1 MTQRTYVGRSADA
14 VDGLDKIRGQ
24 AKFVG
29 DYQLPHMLHAKVLR
43 SPVPHARIVHL
54 DVTPALAVPGVVAA
68 ITSEDFV
75 DHGLW
80 GWPVKDQYILAY
92 RKVLY
97 VGHGIAAVAAET
109 PEAARAGVE
118 AIQFE
123 LEDLPAVFDPQAA
136 LAPDAPQVP
145 LESPTGQG
153 NLCEKIIVRYGE
165 PDPILQESLVLYQE
179 TFHTGRQ
186 EHAYLEPEAALAIPQ
201 PDGSVT
207 IHYNGQS
214 PFINQNHM
222 TQVLGLPAEKVRIIQ
237 PVVGGS
243 FGGKDDLGYQT
254 SGQVAGLAL
263 KAGRPVKLVLGREE
277 SMMASYKREPMTIG
291 FRLGADAEGNLQAA
305 KVEMLA
311 DSGCFSSQSTLAML
325 RASLHAAGAYRY
337 RAVHVDTQAVYTNNG
352 FCGAFRG
359 FGNTDA
365 AAAIEQA
372 IDDLAHRL
380 GRDPLDFR
388 LQNCVRQGDRFMSGN
403 VVDHEVKLA
412 ECLQWVREK
421 SDWDRKR
428 TAFEASPS
436 DDVRRGIGVACY
448 MHGSSLGGEGAD
460 YANATLQIEN
470 DYGITLTS
478 GLTDYGQGSRTVFT
492 LIAAETLGV
501 SPERIHMLRPDTD
514 TAIESGPTVASRST
528 MLGGNATRVAAEK
541 LDRLL
546 RYAAAGILACAPAQ
560 VARHGEV
567 YVNPDED
574 EASFKEVVDRAR
586 EMGLTLSVQG
596 KWSMPHIEWHVE
608 TGTGTPYY
616 CYTFG
621 AQVAEIE
628 VDTRIGQ
635 VRVLKVWAAHDGG
648 TIVFP
653 QGAYGQMYGGI
664 AQGLGYGL
672 LEEMTYQHGYP
683 QALNYDE
690 YLIPTSLDVPDIEAT
705 YIETEFPEGP
715 YGAKNLAEP
724 VLVATA
730 PAIANAVFHAT
741 GVRHYTL
748 PLTLERVLLG
758 HDLRSNRGETACRR
772 ALGFEPAGVEVIWQT

>member
-1 MTQRTYVGRSADA
+1 MTERKYVGRPADA
-14 VDGLDKIRGQ
+14 VDGLDKIRGK

-29 DYQLPHMLHAKVLR
+29 DYQLPGMLHVKVLR
-43 SPVPHARIVHL
+43 SPVPHARIMRL
-54 DVTPALAVPGVVAA
+54 DVTPALVVPGVVAT

-80 GWPVKDQYILAY
+80 GWPLKDQYILAY

-97 VGHGIAAVAAET
+97 VGQGIAAVAAET
-109 PEAARAGVE
+109 PEAARAGIE
-118 AIQFE
+118 AIE
-123 LEDLPAVFDPQAA
+123 VALEELPAVFDPAEA

-153 NLCEKIIVRYGE
+153 NLCETIIVRYGE
-165 PDPILQESLVLYQE
+165 PDPILAACPVLYDE

-201 PDGSVT
+201 PDGSVAV
-207 IHYNGQS
+207 HYNGQS
-214 PFINQNHM
+214 PFINQHHL
-222 TQVLGLPAEKVRIIQ
+222 TQVLGLPAERVRIIQ

-243 FGGKDDLGYQT
+243 FGGKDDLGYQC
-254 SGQVAGLAL
+254 SGQVAALAL

-277 SMMASYKREPMTIG
+277 SMIASYKREPMSI
-291 FRLGADAEGNLQAA
+291 RLKLGADAEGTLQAA

-311 DSGCFSSQSTLAML
+311 DSGCFSSQTVLAML

-365 AAAIEQA
+365 AAAVEQA

-380 GRDPLDFR
+380 GRDPLDYR

-403 VVDHEVKLA
+403 VVEHEARLA
-412 ECLQWVREK
+412 ECLEWVQAQ

-428 TAFEASPS
+428 VAYDSQRG
-436 DDVRRGIGVACY
+436 DQRRGIGVACY

-460 YANATLQIEN
+460 YAHTTLRIEG
-470 DYGITLTS
+470 DYRITLTS

-501 SPERIHMLRPDTD
+501 TPERIQMLRPDTD
-514 TAIESGPTVASRST
+514 TALESGPTVASRST

-546 RYAAAGILACAPAQ
+546 RYAAASALDCTPAQ

-567 YVNPDED
+567 YVSPDED
-574 EASFKEVVDRAR
+574 EVSFEQVVDRAR
-586 EMGLTLSVQG
+586 ELGLTLSVQG

-608 TGTGTPYY
+608 SGTGTPYY

-621 AQVAEIE
+621 AQVAEVE
-628 VDTRIGQ
+628 VDVRIGQ

-672 LEEMTYQHGYP
+672 LEEMTYHQGYP

-690 YLIPTSLDVPDIEAT
+690 YLIPTSLDVPEIEAT
-705 YIETEFPEGP
+705 YIESEFPEGP

-741 GVRHYTL
+741 GVRHHTL

-758 HDLRSNRGETACRR
+758 HDLHPERGEMACRR
-772 ALGFEPAGVEVIWQT
+772 ALGI

>member
-1 MTQRTYVGRSADA
+1 M
-14 VDGLDKIRGQ
+14 
-24 AKFVG
+24 
-29 DYQLPHMLHAKVLR
+29 
-43 SPVPHARIVHL
+43 
-54 DVTPALAVPGVVAA
+54 
-68 ITSEDFV
+68 
-75 DHGLW
+75 
-80 GWPVKDQYILAY
+80 
-92 RKVLY
+92 
-97 VGHGIAAVAAET
+97 
-109 PEAARAGVE
+109 
-118 AIQFE
+118 
-123 LEDLPAVFDPQAA
+123 
-136 LAPDAPQVP
+136 P

-153 NLCEKIIVRYGE
+153 NLCETIIVRYGE
-165 PDPILQESLVLYQE
+165 PDPILHECPVRYDE

-207 IHYNGQS
+207 VHYNGQS
-214 PFINQNHM
+214 PFINQSHM
-222 TQVLGLPAEKVRIIQ
+222 SQVLGLPPEKVRIIQ

-243 FGGKDDLGYQT
+243 FGGKDDLGYQC
-254 SGQVAGLAL
+254 SGQVAALAL
-263 KAGRPVKLVLGREE
+263 KTGRPVKLVLGREE
-277 SMMASYKREPMTIG
+277 SMIASYKREPMAIH
-291 FRLGADAEGNLQAA
+291 FELGADAEGNLQAA

-311 DSGCFSSQSTLAML
+311 DSGCFSSMTTLAML

-352 FCGAFRG
+352 FSGAFRG

-365 AAAIEQA
+365 AAAVEQA

-380 GRDPLDFR
+380 GRDPIDFR
-388 LQNCVRQGDRFMSGN
+388 LQNCVRQGDRFMTGN
-403 VVDHEVKLA
+403 VVEHEVKLA
-412 ECLQWVREK
+412 ECLEWVRER

-428 TAFEASPS
+428 AAYAAQSGE
-436 DDVRRGIGVACY
+436 VRRGLGVACY

-460 YANATLQIEN
+460 YAHTTLRIES
-470 DYGITLTS
+470 DYRITLTS

-501 SPERIHMLRPDTD
+501 DPARIQILRPDTD
-514 TAIESGPTVASRST
+514 TALESGPTVASRST

-546 RYAAAGILACAPAQ
+546 CYAAASALDCTPAQ
-560 VARHGEV
+560 VTRHGEL

-574 EASFKEVVDRAR
+574 EVSFEQVVDRAR
-586 EMGLTLSVQG
+586 EMGLLLSVQG

-621 AQVAEIE
+621 AQVAEVE

-672 LEEMTYQHGYP
+672 LEEMVYRDGYP
-683 QALNYDE
+683 QALNFDD
-690 YLIPTSLDVPDIEAT
+690 LPDPHQPGRARDRGDLSRKRVSRGSLRGQEPGRAGAGRHGAGHRQRGLSRHRGAPPHPAADAGAGAP
-705 YIETEFPEGP
+705 GP
-715 YGAKNLAEP
+715 GA
-724 VLVATA
+724 A
-730 PAIANAVFHAT
+730 P
-741 GVRHYTL
+741 G
-748 PLTLERVLLG
+748 PG
-758 HDLRSNRGETACRR
+758 RGG
-772 ALGFEPAGVEVIWQT
+772 LPAGVGLLSRLTAGPRHTPPRDEKVAPLLRQIR

>member
-1 MTQRTYVGRSADA
+1 MTERRYVGRPADA
-14 VDGLDKIRGQ
+14 VDGLAKIMGK

-29 DYQLPHMLHAKVLR
+29 DYQLPDMLHVRVLR
-43 SPVPHARIVHL
+43 SPVPHARIARL
-54 DVTPALAVPGVVAA
+54 DVTPALQVPGVVAA

-75 DHGLW
+75 EHSLW
-80 GWPVKDQYILAY
+80 GWPIRDQYILAY

-97 VGHGIAAVAAET
+97 VGHGIASVAAET
-109 PEAARAGVE
+109 AEAARAGVE
-118 AIQFE
+118 AIVLE
-123 LEDLPAVFDPQAA
+123 LQELPAVFDPAEA

-153 NLCEKIIVRYGE
+153 NLCETIIVRYGE
-165 PDPILQESLVLYQE
+165 PDPILQQCPVRYDE
-179 TFHTGRQ
+179 TFCTGRQ

-207 IHYNGQS
+207 VHYCGQS
-214 PFINQNHM
+214 PFINQSHL
-222 TQVLGLPAEKVRIIQ
+222 TQVLGLPAEKVRVIQ

-243 FGGKDDLGYQT
+243 FGGKDDLGYQC
-254 SGQVAGLAL
+254 SGQVAALAL
-263 KAGRPVKLVLGREE
+263 KTGRPVKLVLGREE
-277 SMMASYKREPMTIG
+277 SMIASYKREPMAIR
-291 FRLGADAEGNLQAA
+291 FELGADAEGNLQAA
-305 KVEMLA
+305 RVEMLA
-311 DSGCFSSQSTLAML
+311 DSGCFSSMTTLAML

-352 FCGAFRG
+352 FSGAFRG

-365 AAAIEQA
+365 VAAIEQA

-380 GRDPLDFR
+380 GRDPLDYR

-403 VVDHEVKLA
+403 VVDHEIRLA
-412 ECLQWVREK
+412 DCLQWVRER

-428 TAFEASPS
+428 VAWGAPKAYAAQGG
-436 DDVRRGIGVACY
+436 DLRRGLGVACY

-460 YANATLQIEN
+460 YAHTTLKIES
-470 DYGITLTS
+470 DYRITLTS

-501 SPERIHMLRPDTD
+501 DPERIHMLRPDTD
-514 TAIESGPTVASRST
+514 TALESGPTVASRST

-546 RYAAAGILACAPAQ
+546 CYAAASVLGCAPAQ

-567 YVNPDED
+567 YVSPDED
-574 EASFKEVVDRAR
+574 EVAFEEAVDRAR
-586 EMGLTLSVQG
+586 EMGLLLSVQG

-621 AQVAEIE
+621 AQVAEVE

-635 VRVLKVWAAHDGG
+635 ARVLKVWAAHDGG

-672 LEEMTYQHGYP
+672 LEEMAYHQGYP

-690 YLIPTSLDVPDIEAT
+690 YLIPTSLDVPEIEAT
-705 YIETEFPEGP
+705 YIESDFPEGP

-741 GVRHYTL
+741 GVRHHTL

-758 HDLRSNRGETACRR
+758 RDLRPGRGETACRR
-772 ALGFEPAGVEVIWQT
+772 ALGSP

>member
-1 MTQRTYVGRSADA
+1 MTQLSYVGRPAPA
-14 VDGLDKIRGQ
+14 VDGLAKIMGK

-29 DYQLPHMLHAKVLR
+29 DYQLPGMLHAGVLR
-43 SPVPHARIVHL
+43 CPVPHARIVRL
-54 DVTPALAVPGVVAA
+54 DVTPALAVPDVVAA
-68 ITSEDFV
+68 ITHDDFV
-75 DHGLW
+75 DHSLW
-80 GWPVKDQYILAY
+80 GWPIRDQYILAY
-92 RKVLY
+92 QKALY
-97 VGHGIAAVAAET
+97 VGHGLAAVAAET
-109 PEAARAGVE
+109 PEAARAGLA
-118 AIQFE
+118 AIE
-123 LEDLPAVFDPQAA
+123 LELEELPAVFDPAEA
-136 LAPDAPQVP
+136 LDLDAPQVP

-153 NLCEKIIVRYGE
+153 NLCETIIVRYGE
-165 PDPILQESLVLYQE
+165 PDPILRECPVRYDE

-214 PFINQNHM
+214 PFINQSHM
-222 TQVLGLPAEKVRIIQ
+222 CQVLGLPPEKVRIIQ

-254 SGQVAGLAL
+254 SGQAAALAL
-263 KAGRPVKLVLGREE
+263 KTGRPVKLALSREE
-277 SMMASYKREPMTIG
+277 SMIASYKREPAAIR
-291 FRLGADAEGNLQAA
+291 FELGADAEGYLQAA
-305 KVEMLA
+305 RVNMLA
-311 DSGCFSSQSTLAML
+311 DSGCFSSMTTLAML
-325 RASLHAAGAYRY
+325 RASLHAAGAYCY
-337 RAVHVDTQAVYTNNG
+337 RAVHVDTQVVYTNNG
-352 FCGAFRG
+352 FSGAFRG

-365 AAAIEQA
+365 AAAVEQA
-372 IDDLAHRL
+372 IDDLAYRL

-388 LQNCVRQGDRFMSGN
+388 LQNCVRRGDRFMTGN
-403 VVDHEVKLA
+403 VVEHEVKLA
-412 ECLQWVREK
+412 ECLHWVRER
-421 SDWDRKR
+421 SNWDRKR
-428 TAFEASPS
+428 AAYTAQSGE
-436 DDVRRGIGVACY
+436 VRRGLGVACY
-448 MHGSSLGGEGAD
+448 MHGCSLGGEGAD
-460 YANATLQIEN
+460 YAHTTLKVES
-470 DYGITLTS
+470 DYSITLTS

-501 SPERIHMLRPDTD
+501 DPARFHILRPDTD
-514 TAIESGPTVASRST
+514 TALESGPTVASRST
-528 MLGGNATRVAAEK
+528 MLGGNATKVAAEK

-546 RYAAAGILACAPAQ
+546 RYAAASALRCTPAQ
-560 VARHGEV
+560 VTHHGEV

-574 EASFKEVVDRAR
+574 EVSFEQAVDRAR
-586 EMGLTLSVQG
+586 EMGLQLSVQG

-621 AQVAEIE
+621 AQVAEVE
-628 VDTRIGQ
+628 VDRRIGQ

-672 LEEMTYQHGYP
+672 LEEMVYRDGYP

-690 YLIPTSLDVPDIEAT
+690 YLIPTSLDVPEIEAT
-705 YIETEFPEGP
+705 FLESEFAEGP

-741 GVRHYTL
+741 GVRHHSL

-758 HDLRSNRGETACRR
+758 HDLHPGRGETACRR
-772 ALGFEPAGVEVIWQT
+772 ALQ

>member
-1 MTQRTYVGRSADA
+1 MSGRRYVGRPADA
-14 VDGLDKIRGQ
+14 VDGLDKIRGK

-29 DYQLPHMLHAKVLR
+29 DYQLPGMLHTKVLR
-43 SPVPHARIVHL
+43 SPVPHARITQL
-54 DVTPALAVPGVVAA
+54 DVTPALRVPGVVAA

-80 GWPVKDQYILAY
+80 GWPIQDQYILAY

-109 PEAARAGVE
+109 PEAAEAGIE
-118 AIQFE
+118 AVE
-123 LEDLPAVFDPQAA
+123 LELEELAAVLDPEKS
-136 LAPDAPQVP
+136 LTPDAPLVP
-145 LESPTGQG
+145 LASPTGEG
-153 NLCEKIIVRYGE
+153 NLCEKTIVRYGE
-165 PDPILQESLVLYQE
+165 PDPILEECPVLYE
-179 TFHTGRQ
+179 EIFHTGRQ
-186 EHAYLEPEAALAIPQ
+186 EHAYLEPEAGLAIPQ

-207 IHYNGQS
+207 VHYNGQS
-214 PFINQNHM
+214 PFINQIHLI
-222 TQVLGLPAEKVRIIQ
+222 QVLGLPEEKVRVIQ

-254 SGQVAGLAL
+254 SGQVAALAL
-263 KAGRPVKLVLGREE
+263 KTGRPVKLVLGREE
-277 SMMASYKREPMTIG
+277 SMMASYKREPMTIR
-291 FRLGADAEGNLQAA
+291 FKLGADAEDNLQAA

-311 DSGCFSSQSTLAML
+311 DSGCFSSQTTLAML

-337 RAVHVDTQAVYTNNG
+337 RAVHVDTHTVYTNNG

-359 FGNTDA
+359 FGNTCA

-380 GRDPLDFR
+380 GRDPIDFR

-403 VVDHEVKLA
+403 VVDHEMWLA
-412 ECLQWVREK
+412 ECLEWVRER

-428 TAFEASPS
+428 VDYGRQN
-436 DDVRRGIGVACY
+436 DDLRRGIGVACY

-460 YANATLQIEN
+460 YANTTLKVEN

-501 SPERIHMLRPDTD
+501 APERIQILRPDTN

-528 MLGGNATRVAAEK
+528 MLGGNATRVAADK

-546 RYAAAGILACAPAQ
+546 CYAAASALGCTPAQ
-560 VARHGEV
+560 VERHGEA
-567 YVNPDED
+567 YVSPEEE
-574 EASFKEVVDRAR
+574 EASFEQVVDQAR
-586 EMGLTLSVQG
+586 EMGLMLSVHG

-621 AQVAEIE
+621 AQVVE
-628 VDTRIGQ
+628 VDADMGTGQ
-635 VRVLKVWAAHDGG
+635 VRILKTWAAHDGG

-672 LEEMTYQHGYP
+672 LEEMPYRQGFP
-683 QALNYDE
+683 QALNFDE
-690 YLIPTSLDVPDIEAT
+690 YLIPTSLDVPEIDAT
-705 YIETEFPEGP
+705 YIESDFPEGP

-741 GVRHYTL
+741 GVRHHRL

-758 HDLRSNRGETACRR
+758 HDLHRDRGQAACRR
-772 ALGFEPAGVEVIWQT
+772 ALGVDQTKVEVLWQT

>member
-1 MTQRTYVGRSADA
+1 MTERQYVGRPAGA
-14 VDGLDKIRGQ
+14 VDGMDKIRGR

-29 DYQLPHMLHAKVLR
+29 DYQLPGILHTCVLR
-43 SPVPHARIVHL
+43 SPVPHARIVRL
-54 DVTPALAVPGVVAA
+54 DVTPALKVPGVVAA

-75 DHGLW
+75 DHSLW
-80 GWPVKDQYILAY
+80 GWPIRDQYILAY
-92 RKVLY
+92 GKVLY
-97 VGHGIAAVAAET
+97 VGHGVAAVAAET
-109 PEAARAGVE
+109 PEAARVGIE
-118 AIQFE
+118 AIE
-123 LEDLPAVFDPQAA
+123 LALEELPAVFDADQA
-136 LAPDAPQVP
+136 LAPGAPQVP

-153 NLCEKIIVRYGE
+153 NLCETIIVRYGE
-165 PDPILQESLVLYQE
+165 PEPILQVCAVLYDE

-207 IHYNGQS
+207 VHYSGQS
-214 PFINQNHM
+214 PFINQSHLI
-222 TQVLGLPAEKVRIIQ
+222 QVLGLPAEKVRVIQ

-254 SGQVAGLAL
+254 SGQVAALAL
-263 KAGRPVKLVLGREE
+263 KTGRPVKLVLGREE
-277 SMMASYKREPMTIG
+277 SMIASYKREPMAIH
-291 FRLGADAEGNLQAA
+291 FKLGADAEGNLQAA

-311 DSGCFSSQSTLAML
+311 DSGCFSSMTTLAML

-352 FCGAFRG
+352 FSGAFRG

-380 GRDPLDFR
+380 GRDPIDYR

-403 VVDHEVKLA
+403 IVEHEVKLA
-412 ECLQWVREK
+412 ECLQWVRDR

-428 TAFEASPS
+428 AAYARRSG
-436 DDVRRGIGVACY
+436 DLRRGLGVACY

-460 YANATLQIEN
+460 YAHTTLKIER
-470 DYGITLTS
+470 DYSITLTS

-501 SPERIHMLRPDTD
+501 GPQRIQILRPDTD
-514 TAIESGPTVASRST
+514 TALESGPTVASRST
-528 MLGGNATRVAAEK
+528 MLGGNAARVAAEK

-546 RYAAAGILACAPAQ
+546 RYAAASALGCTPAQ
-560 VARHGEV
+560 VTRHGEL
-567 YVNPDED
+567 YVSPDED
-574 EASFKEVVDRAR
+574 EASFEQVVDRAR
-586 EMGLTLSVQG
+586 EMGLMLSVQG

-608 TGTGTPYY
+608 SGTGTPYY

-621 AQVAEIE
+621 AQVAEVE
-628 VDTRIGQ
+628 VDTRTGQ
-635 VRVLKVWAAHDGG
+635 TRVLKVWAAHDGG

-672 LEEMTYQHGYP
+672 LEEMAYHQGYP

-690 YLIPTSLDVPDIEAT
+690 YLIPTSLDVPEIEAT
-705 YIETEFPEGP
+705 YIETDFPEGP

-741 GVRHYTL
+741 GVRHNTL

-758 HDLRSNRGETACRR
+758 HDLRANRGESACRR
-772 ALGFEPAGVEVIWQT
+772 ALGRI

>member
-1 MTQRTYVGRSADA
+1 MNEHRYVGRPADA
-14 VDGLDKIRGQ
+14 VDGLAKIRGQ
-24 AKFVG
+24 ARFVG
-29 DYQLPHMLHAKVLR
+29 DYQLPGMLHTRVLR
-43 SPVPHARIVHL
+43 SPVPHARIVRL

-68 ITSEDFV
+68 ITCEDFV
-75 DHGLW
+75 DHSLW
-80 GWPVKDQYILAY
+80 GWPIRDQYILAY

-97 VGHGIAAVAAET
+97 VGHGMAAVAAET
-109 PEAARAGVE
+109 PGAARAGVE
-118 AIQFE
+118 AIEWE
-123 LEDLPAVFDPQAA
+123 LEDLPAVFDPHKA
-136 LAPDAPQVP
+136 LDPDAPQVP

-153 NLCEKIIVRYGE
+153 NLCETIIVRYGE
-165 PDPILQESLVLYQE
+165 PDPILQACPVRYDE
-179 TFHTGRQ
+179 TFNTGRQ
-186 EHAYLEPEAALAIPQ
+186 EHAYLEPEAAMAIPQ

-207 IHYNGQS
+207 VHYCGQS
-214 PFINQNHM
+214 PFINQSHLM
-222 TQVLGLPAEKVRIIQ
+222 QVLGLPAEKVRVVQ

-254 SGQVAGLAL
+254 SGQVAALAL
-263 KAGRPVKLVLGREE
+263 KTGRPVKLVLGREE
-277 SMMASYKREPMTIG
+277 SMMASYKREPMAIR
-291 FRLGADAEGNLQAA
+291 FDLGADDEGNLQAA
-305 KVEMLA
+305 RVEMLA
-311 DSGCFSSQSTLAML
+311 DSGCFSSMTTLAML

-352 FCGAFRG
+352 FSGAFRG

-380 GRDPLDFR
+380 GHDPLDYR

-412 ECLQWVREK
+412 ECLQWVRER

-428 TAFEASPS
+428 AAFPQQ
-436 DDVRRGIGVACY
+436 DGDLRRGLGVACY

-460 YANATLQIEN
+460 YAHTTLKIES
-470 DYGITLTS
+470 DYRITLTS

-501 SPERIHMLRPDTD
+501 DPARIHMLRPDTD
-514 TAIESGPTVASRST
+514 TALESGPTVASRST
-528 MLGGNATRVAAEK
+528 MLGGNATQVAAEK

-546 RYAAAGILACAPAQ
+546 RYAAASSLDCTPAQ

-574 EASFKEVVDRAR
+574 EVSFEEAVDRAR
-586 EMGLTLSVQG
+586 EMGLLLSVQG
-596 KWSMPHIEWHVE
+596 KWSMPHIEWHLE

-621 AQVAEIE
+621 AQVAEVE

-635 VRVLKVWAAHDGG
+635 ARVLKVWAAHDGG

-672 LEEMTYQHGYP
+672 LEEMNYHQGYP

-690 YLIPTSLDVPDIEAT
+690 YLIPTSLDVPEIEAT
-705 YIETEFPEGP
+705 YLESDFPEGP

-748 PLTLERVLLG
+748 PLTLERMLLG
-758 HDLRSNRGETACRR
+758 HDLRPSRGEQACRR
-772 ALGFEPAGVEVIWQT
+772 ALGHT

>member
-1 MTQRTYVGRSADA
+1 MTERRYVGRPADA
-14 VDGLDKIRGQ
+14 VDGLAKIRGQ

-29 DYQLPHMLHAKVLR
+29 DYQLPGMLHTKVLR
-43 SPVPHARIVHL
+43 SPLPHARIVRL

-68 ITSEDFV
+68 ITCEDFV
-75 DHGLW
+75 DHSLW
-80 GWPVKDQYILAY
+80 GWPIRDQYILAH

-109 PEAARAGVE
+109 LEAARAGIE
-118 AIQFE
+118 AIEWE
-123 LEDLPAVFDPQAA
+123 LEELPAVLDPQKA
-136 LAPDAPQVP
+136 LDPEAPQVP

-153 NLCEKIIVRYGE
+153 NLCETIIVRYSE
-165 PDPILQESLVLYQE
+165 PDPILRACPVRYQE

-186 EHAYLEPEAALAIPQ
+186 EHAYLEPEAAMAIPQ

-207 IHYNGQS
+207 VHYCGQS
-214 PFINQNHM
+214 PFINQSHLM
-222 TQVLGLPAEKVRIIQ
+222 QVLGLPAEKVRVVQ

-254 SGQVAGLAL
+254 SGQVAALAL
-263 KAGRPVKLVLGREE
+263 KTGRPVKLVLGREE
-277 SMMASYKREPMTIG
+277 SMMASYKREPTAIR
-291 FRLGADAEGNLQAA
+291 FDLGADAEGNLQAA
-305 KVEMLA
+305 RVEMLA
-311 DSGCFSSQSTLAML
+311 DSGCFSSMTTLAML

-372 IDDLAHRL
+372 VDDLAHRL
-380 GRDPLDFR
+380 GRDPLDYR

-412 ECLQWVREK
+412 DCLQWVRER
-421 SDWDRKR
+421 SDWDHKR
-428 TAFEASPS
+428 VAFPQQ
-436 DDVRRGIGVACY
+436 DGDLRRGLGVACY
-448 MHGSSLGGEGAD
+448 MHGCSLGGEGAD
-460 YANATLQIEN
+460 YAHTTLKIES
-470 DYGITLTS
+470 DYRITLTS

-501 SPERIHMLRPDTD
+501 DPERVHMLRPDTD
-514 TAIESGPTVASRST
+514 TALESGPTVASRST

-546 RYAAAGILACAPAQ
+546 RYAAASSLDCTPAQ
-560 VARHGEV
+560 VSRHGEV

-574 EASFKEVVDRAR
+574 EVSFEGAVDRAR
-586 EMGLTLSVQG
+586 EMGLMLSVQG
-596 KWSMPHIEWHVE
+596 KWSMPHIEWHLE

-621 AQVAEIE
+621 AQVAEVE

-635 VRVLKVWAAHDGG
+635 ARVLKVWAAHDGG

-672 LEEMTYQHGYP
+672 LEEMTYHQGYP

-690 YLIPTSLDVPDIEAT
+690 YLIPTSLDVPEIEAT
-705 YIETEFPEGP
+705 YLETEYPEGP

-730 PAIANAVFHAT
+730 PAIANAVYHAT

-758 HDLRSNRGETACRR
+758 HDLRPSRGEKACRR
-772 ALGFEPAGVEVIWQT
+772 ALRHT

>member
-1 MTQRTYVGRSADA
+1 MTERRYVGRPAAA
-14 VDGLDKIRGQ
+14 VDGLDKIMGK

-29 DYQLPHMLHAKVLR
+29 DYQLPGMLHARVLR
-43 SPVPHARIVHL
+43 SPVPHARIVKL

-68 ITSEDFV
+68 ITSEDFAG
-75 DHGLW
+75 HSLW
-80 GWPVKDQYILAY
+80 GWPIQDQYILAY
-92 RKVLY
+92 QKVLY

-109 PEAARAGVE
+109 HEAAQAGIE
-118 AIQFE
+118 AIE
-123 LEDLPAVFDPQAA
+123 LELEELPAVFDPARA
-136 LAPDAPQVP
+136 LEPDAPQVP

-165 PDPILQESLVLYQE
+165 PDPILECSEVLYE
-179 TFHTGRQ
+179 GTFHTGRQ
-186 EHAYLEPEAALAIPQ
+186 EHAYLEPEAALAIPH

-207 IHYNGQS
+207 VHYNGQS
-214 PFINQNHM
+214 PFINQIHLC
-222 TQVLGLPAEKVRIIQ
+222 QVLGLPAEKVRVIQ

-243 FGGKDDLGYQT
+243 FGGKDDLGYQC

-263 KAGRPVKLVLGREE
+263 KAGRPVRLVLGREE
-277 SMMASYKREPMTIG
+277 SMMASYKREPMAIR

-352 FCGAFRG
+352 FSGAFRG

-380 GRDPLDFR
+380 GRDPIDFR

-412 ECLQWVREK
+412 ECLHWVRDR

-428 TAFEASPS
+428 ADYPAR
-436 DDVRRGIGVACY
+436 DGDLRRGVGVACY

-460 YANATLQIEN
+460 YANTTLNIED
-470 DYGITLTS
+470 DYAITLTS

-492 LIAAETLGV
+492 LVAAETLGV
-501 SPERIHMLRPDTD
+501 GPERIHMLRPDTD
-514 TAIESGPTVASRST
+514 TALESGPTVASRST

-546 RYAAAGILACAPAQ
+546 CYAAASVLDCTPDR
-560 VARHGEV
+560 VARHGEI
-567 YVNPDED
+567 YVNPKED
-574 EASFKEVVDRAR
+574 EASFEEVVDRAR
-586 EMGLTLSVQG
+586 QMGLTLSTHG

-608 TGTGTPYY
+608 HGTGTPYY

-621 AQVAEIE
+621 AQVVEVE
-628 VDTRIGQ
+628 VDMRIGQ
-635 VRVLKVWAAHDGG
+635 ARAVKVWAAHDGG

-672 LEEMTYQHGYP
+672 LEEMTYHQGFP
-683 QALNYDE
+683 QALNFDE
-690 YLIPTSLDVPDIEAT
+690 YLIPTSLDVPEIEAT
-705 YIETEFPEGP
+705 YIETDFPEGP

-730 PAIANAVFHAT
+730 PALANAVFHAT
-741 GVRHYTL
+741 GVRHHTL

-758 HDLRSNRGETACRR
+758 HELRPSRGETACRR
-772 ALGFEPAGVEVIWQT
+772 ALGFDQTKVEVIWQT

>member
-1 MTQRTYVGRSADA
+1 MTERKYVGHPADA

-29 DYQLPHMLHAKVLR
+29 DIQLPGVLHAKVLR
-43 SPVPHARIVHL
+43 SPVPHARIVRL
-54 DVTPALAVPGVVAA
+54 DVTPALKVPGVTAA
-68 ITSEDFV
+68 ITCDDFI
-75 DHGLW
+75 DHSLW
-80 GWPVKDQYILAY
+80 GWPISDQYILAY
-92 RKVLY
+92 RKALY

-109 PEAARAGVE
+109 PQAARAGLE
-118 AIQFE
+118 AIE
-123 LEDLPAVFDPQAA
+123 LELEELPAVFDPAQA

-153 NLCEKIIVRYGE
+153 VSRPERRGNLCETIIVRYGE
-165 PDPILQESLVLYQE
+165 PDPILHECPVLYKE
-179 TFHTGRQ
+179 TFYTGRQ
-186 EHAYLEPEAALAIPQ
+186 EHAYLEPEAALAIPHL
-201 PDGSVT
+201 DGSVT

-214 PFINQNHM
+214 PFINHANL
-222 TQVLGLPAEKVRIIQ
+222 TRVLGLPEEKVRVIQ

-243 FGGKDDLGYQT
+243 FGGKDDLGYQC
-254 SGQVAGLAL
+254 SGQVAALAI
-263 KAGRPVKLVLGREE
+263 KAGRPVRLVLGREE
-277 SMMASYKREPMTIG
+277 SMVASYKREPISIHLT
-291 FRLGADAEGNLQAA
+291 LGADAGGNLQAA
-305 KVEMLA
+305 KIEMLA
-311 DSGCFSSQSTLAML
+311 DSGCFSSMTTLAML
-325 RASLHAAGAYRY
+325 RATLHAAGAYRY

-352 FCGAFRG
+352 FNGAFRG

-380 GRDPLDFR
+380 GRDPIDYR
-388 LQNCVRQGDRFMSGN
+388 LQNCVRQGDRFMTGN
-403 VVDHEVKLA
+403 VVNHEIKLA

-421 SDWDRKR
+421 SDWNRKR
-428 TAFEASPS
+428 ADYAAQSG
-436 DDVRRGIGVACY
+436 DLHCGIGVACY

-460 YANATLQIEN
+460 YANATLKIES
-470 DYGITLTS
+470 DYHITLTS

-501 SPERIHMLRPDTD
+501 APERFHMLRPDTD

-546 RYAAAGILACAPAQ
+546 RYAAASALSCTPAQ
-560 VARHGEV
+560 VARHGEL
-567 YVNPDED
+567 YINPAED
-574 EASFKEVVDRAR
+574 EVSFEQVVDRAR
-586 EMGLTLSVQG
+586 EMGLTLSAQG
-596 KWSMPHIEWHVE
+596 KWAMPHIEWHLE
-608 TGTGTPYY
+608 SGTGTPYY

-621 AQVAEIE
+621 AQVAEVE
-628 VDTRIGQ
+628 VDIRTGQ

-672 LEEMTYQHGYP
+672 LEEMTYHQGYP
-683 QALNYDE
+683 QSLNFDT
-690 YLIPTSLDVPDIEAT
+690 YLIPTSLDMPEIEAT
-705 YIETEFPEGP
+705 YIETDFSEGP
-715 YGAKNLAEP
+715 FGAKNLAEP

-741 GVRHYTL
+741 GVRHHTL

-758 HDLRSNRGETACRR
+758 RDLRPIKGETACRR
-772 ALGFEPAGVEVIWQT
+772 ALGF

>member
-1 MTQRTYVGRSADA
+1 MSERRYVGRPADA
-14 VDGLDKIRGQ
+14 VDGLDKIRGK

-29 DYQLPHMLHAKVLR
+29 DYQLPGMLHTRVLR
-43 SPVPHARIVHL
+43 SPLPHARIVRL

-68 ITSEDFV
+68 ITSEDFIE
-75 DHGLW
+75 HSLW
-80 GWPVKDQYILAY
+80 GWPIKDQYILAY
-92 RKVLY
+92 HIVLY

-109 PEAARAGVE
+109 PEAARAGLEV
-118 AIQFE
+118 IE
-123 LEDLPAVFDPQAA
+123 LELEELPAVFDPQEA

-145 LESPTGQG
+145 LASPTGRG
-153 NLCEKIIVRYGE
+153 NLCEQIIVRYGE
-165 PDPILQESLVLYQE
+165 PDPILQECVTRYDE
-179 TFHTGRQ
+179 TFYTGRQ

-207 IHYNGQS
+207 VHYNGQS
-214 PFINQNHM
+214 PFINQSHLS
-222 TQVLGLPAEKVRIIQ
+222 QVLGLPLEKVRVIQ

-243 FGGKDDLGYQT
+243 FGGKDDLGYQC
-254 SGQVAGLAL
+254 SGQVAALAL
-263 KAGRPVKLVLGREE
+263 KTGRPVKLVLGREE
-277 SMMASYKREPMTIG
+277 SMIASYKREPMAIHFT
-291 FRLGADAEGNLQAA
+291 LGADADGALQAA
-305 KVEMLA
+305 RVEMLA
-311 DSGCFSSQSTLAML
+311 DSGCFSSMTTLAML

-337 RAVHVDTQAVYTNNG
+337 RAVHVDTRAVYTNNG
-352 FCGAFRG
+352 FSGAFRG

-412 ECLQWVREK
+412 ECLAWVRQR

-428 TAFEASPS
+428 EAYVRQGG
-436 DDVRRGIGVACY
+436 DLRRGVGVACY

-460 YANATLQIEN
+460 YAHTTLRIES
-470 DYGITLTS
+470 DCRITLTS

-501 SPERIHMLRPDTD
+501 APERIHILRPDTD
-514 TAIESGPTVASRST
+514 TALESGPTVASRST

-546 RYAAAGILACAPAQ
+546 RYAAASALGCTAAQ
-560 VARHGEV
+560 VTRHGEL
-567 YVNPDED
+567 YVSPDED
-574 EASFKEVVDRAR
+574 EVSFEGVVDRAR
-586 EMGLTLSVQG
+586 EMGLMLSVQG

-608 TGTGTPYY
+608 SGTGTPYY

-621 AQVAEIE
+621 AQVAEVE
-628 VDTRIGQ
+628 VDTRTGQ
-635 VRVLKVWAAHDGG
+635 ARVLKVWAAHDGG

-672 LEEMTYQHGYP
+672 LEEMVYHQGYP

-690 YLIPTSLDVPDIEAT
+690 YLIPTSLDVPEIEAT
-705 YIETEFPEGP
+705 YLESDFPEGP

-741 GVRHYTL
+741 GVRYYTL

-758 HDLRSNRGETACRR
+758 HELHPGRGETACRR
-772 ALGFEPAGVEVIWQT
+772 ALQRI

>member
-1 MTQRTYVGRSADA
+1 MSERKYVGRPASA
-14 VDGLDKIRGQ
+14 VDGLAKIQGR

-29 DYQLPHMLHAKVLR
+29 DYQLPGTLHAKVLR
-43 SPVPHARIVHL
+43 CPVPHARIVRL

-68 ITSEDFV
+68 ITHDDFV
-75 DHGLW
+75 DHSLW
-80 GWPVKDQYILAY
+80 GWPIKDQYILAY
-92 RKVLY
+92 QKVLY

-109 PEAARAGVE
+109 PEAARAGLT
-118 AIQFE
+118 AIDLE
-123 LEDLPAVFDPQAA
+123 LEELPAVFDAAEA
-136 LAPDAPQVP
+136 LAPGAPQVP

-153 NLCEKIIVRYGE
+153 NLCDTIIVRYGE
-165 PDPILQESLVLYQE
+165 PDPILADCPVRYDE

-186 EHAYLEPEAALAIPQ
+186 EQAYLEPESAVAIPQ

-214 PFINQNHM
+214 PFINQSHM
-222 TQVLGLPAEKVRIIQ
+222 CQVLGLPPEKVRIIQ

-243 FGGKDDLGYQT
+243 FGGKDDLGYQC
-254 SGQVAGLAL
+254 SGQVAALAL
-263 KAGRPVKLVLGREE
+263 KTGRPVKLILNREE
-277 SMMASYKREPMTIG
+277 SMIASYKREPAAIR
-291 FRLGADAEGNLQAA
+291 FELGADADGYLQAA
-305 KVEMLA
+305 RVEMLA
-311 DSGCFSSQSTLAML
+311 DSGCFSSMTTLAML

-337 RAVHVDTQAVYTNNG
+337 RAVHVDTQVVYTNNG

-365 AAAIEQA
+365 AAAVEQA

-388 LQNCVRQGDRFMSGN
+388 LQNCVRQGDRFMTGN

-412 ECLQWVREK
+412 ECLDWVRK
-421 SDWDRKR
+421 RSDWDRKR
-428 TAFEASPS
+428 AAHAAQTGE
-436 DDVRRGIGVACY
+436 VRRGLGVACY
-448 MHGSSLGGEGAD
+448 MHGCSLGGEGAD
-460 YANATLQIEN
+460 YAHTTLKVES
-470 DYGITLTS
+470 DYTITLTS

-501 SPERIHMLRPDTD
+501 DPARFQILRPDTD
-514 TAIESGPTVASRST
+514 TALESGPTVASRST

-541 LDRLL
+541 LNRLL
-546 RYAAAGILACAPAQ
+546 RYAAASALHCTPAQ
-560 VARHGEV
+560 VARHGEL

-574 EASFKEVVDRAR
+574 EVSFEQAVDRAR
-586 EMGLTLSVQG
+586 EMGLLLSVQG
-596 KWSMPHIEWHVE
+596 KWSMPHIEWHLE

-621 AQVAEIE
+621 AQVAEVE

-635 VRVLKVWAAHDGG
+635 VRVLKVWAAHDSG

-672 LEEMTYQHGYP
+672 LEEMVYRKGYP
-683 QALNYDE
+683 QALNFDE
-690 YLIPTSLDVPDIEAT
+690 YLIPTSLDVPEIEAV
-705 YIETEFPEGP
+705 YLESEFAEGP

-724 VLVATA
+724 VLVGTA

-741 GVRHYTL
+741 GVRHHTL

-758 HDLRSNRGETACRR
+758 HELHPGQGEVACRR
-772 ALGFEPAGVEVIWQT
+772 ALSL

>member
-1 MTQRTYVGRSADA
+1 
-14 VDGLDKIRGQ
+14 
-24 AKFVG
+24 
-29 DYQLPHMLHAKVLR
+29 
-43 SPVPHARIVHL
+43 
-54 DVTPALAVPGVVAA
+54 VPGVAAA

-80 GWPVKDQYILAY
+80 GWPLVDQYILAY

-109 PEAARAGVE
+109 PEAARAGVA
-118 AIQFE
+118 AIE
-123 LEDLPAVFDPQAA
+123 LELEELPAVFDVQEA
-136 LAPDAPQVP
+136 LAPGAPQVP
-145 LESPTGQG
+145 VESPKGQG
-153 NLCEKIIVRYGE
+153 NLCETFVVRYGE
-165 PDPILQESLVLYQE
+165 PSPILDACAVRYEE

-207 IHYNGQS
+207 VHYNGQS
-214 PFINQNHM
+214 PFINQDHL
-222 TQVLGLPAEKVRIIQ
+222 TRVLGLPAEKVRVIQ

-254 SGQVAGLAL
+254 SGQVAALAL
-263 KAGRPVKLVLGREE
+263 KAGRPVRLVLGREE
-277 SMMASYKREPMTIG
+277 SMIASYKREPMTIH
-291 FRLGADAEGNLQAA
+291 FELGADGEGNLQAA
-305 KVEMLA
+305 RVDMLA
-311 DSGCFSSQSTLAML
+311 DSGCFSSQTVLAML

-337 RAVHVDTQAVYTNNG
+337 RAVHVDSRVVYTNNG

-365 AAAIEQA
+365 AAAVEQA
-372 IDDLAHRL
+372 VDDLAHRL

-388 LQNCVRQGDRFMSGN
+388 LQNCVRQGDRVMSGN
-403 VVDHEVKLA
+403 VVAHEVRLA
-412 ECLQWVREK
+412 ECLEWVRAR

-428 TAFEASPS
+428 AAYGRRDGEL
-436 DDVRRGIGVACY
+436 RRGLGVACY
-448 MHGSSLGGEGAD
+448 MHGCSLGGEGAD
-460 YANATLQIEN
+460 YARTTLKVER
-470 DYGITLTS
+470 DYGITLTT

-501 SPERIHMLRPDTD
+501 DPARIHILRPDTD
-514 TAIESGPTVASRST
+514 TALESGPTVASRST

-546 RYAAAGILACAPAQ
+546 RYTAAGALGCTPAR

-574 EASFKEVVDRAR
+574 EVSFEEVVDRAR
-586 EMGLTLSVQG
+586 EMGLLLSVQG
-596 KWSMPHIEWHVE
+596 KWSMPHVEWDVE
-608 TGTGTPYY
+608 SGTGTPYY

-621 AQVAEIE
+621 AQVAEVE

-635 VRVLKVWAAHDGG
+635 VRVVEVWAAHDGG

-672 LEEMTYQHGYP
+672 LEEMTYQRGYP

-690 YLIPTSLDVPDIEAT
+690 YLIPTSLDVPEIEAT
-705 YIETEFPEGP
+705 FIESRFPEGP
-715 YGAKNLAEP
+715 YGAKNVAEP

-741 GVRHYTL
+741 GVRHHTL

-758 HDLRSNRGETACRR
+758 HDLRPDRGETACRR
-772 ALGFEPAGVEVIWQT
+772 ALGA

>member
-1 MTQRTYVGRSADA
+1 MTERKYVGRPADA
-14 VDGLDKIRGQ
+14 VDGLDKIRGK

-29 DYQLPHMLHAKVLR
+29 DYQLPGMLHTQVLR
-43 SPVPHARIVHL
+43 SPVPHARIVRL
-54 DVTPALAVPGVVAA
+54 DVSPALRVPGVVAA

-75 DHGLW
+75 DHSLW
-80 GWPVKDQYILAY
+80 GWPIKDQYILAY
-92 RKVLY
+92 GKALY

-109 PEAARAGVE
+109 PDAARAGIE
-118 AIQFE
+118 AIA
-123 LEDLPAVFDPQAA
+123 LEMEELPAVFDPQEA

-153 NLCEKIIVRYGE
+153 NLCETIIVRYGE
-165 PDPILQESLVLYQE
+165 PDPILQACPVLYEE

-207 IHYNGQS
+207 VHYCGQS
-214 PFINQNHM
+214 PFINQSHLI
-222 TQVLGLPAEKVRIIQ
+222 QVLGLPPEKVRVIQ

-254 SGQVAGLAL
+254 SGQVAALAL
-263 KAGRPVKLVLGREE
+263 KTGRPVKLVLGREE
-277 SMMASYKREPMTIG
+277 SMIASYKREPMAIR
-291 FRLGADAEGNLQAA
+291 FKLGADAGGTLQAA
-305 KVEMLA
+305 RVEMLA
-311 DSGCFSSQSTLAML
+311 DSGCFSSMTTLAML

-337 RAVHVDTQAVYTNNG
+337 RAVHVDTQSVYTNNG
-352 FCGAFRG
+352 FSGAFRG

-372 IDDLAHRL
+372 IDELAHRL
-380 GRDPLDFR
+380 GRDPIDFR

-403 VVDHEVKLA
+403 VVEHEVKLA
-412 ECLQWVREK
+412 ECLRWVRER

-428 TAFEASPS
+428 ATYARQGG
-436 DDVRRGIGVACY
+436 DVRRGLGVACY

-460 YANATLQIEN
+460 YAHTTLKIES
-470 DYGITLTS
+470 DYRITLTS

-501 SPERIHMLRPDTD
+501 GPERIQILRPDTD
-514 TAIESGPTVASRST
+514 TAIESGPTVASRSS

-546 RYAAAGILACAPAQ
+546 RYAAASALGCTPAE
-560 VARHGEV
+560 VTRHGEV
-567 YVNPDED
+567 FVSPDED
-574 EASFKEVVDRAR
+574 EASFEEVVDRGR
-586 EMGLTLSVQG
+586 EMGLMLSVQG
-596 KWSMPHIEWHVE
+596 KWSMPHIEWHIE
-608 TGTGTPYY
+608 SGTGTPYY

-621 AQVAEIE
+621 AQVAEVE
-628 VDTRIGQ
+628 VDTRTGQ
-635 VRVLKVWAAHDGG
+635 ARVLKVWAAHDGG

-672 LEEMTYQHGYP
+672 LEEMAYHQGYP

-690 YLIPTSLDVPDIEAT
+690 YLIPTSLDVPEIEAT
-705 YIETEFPEGP
+705 YIESDFPEGP

-730 PAIANAVFHAT
+730 PAIANAVFGAT
-741 GVRHYTL
+741 GVRHHTL

-758 HDLRSNRGETACRR
+758 HDLRANRGETACRR
-772 ALGFEPAGVEVIWQT
+772 ALGPV

>member
-1 MTQRTYVGRSADA
+1 MSERKYVGRPADA
-14 VDGLDKIRGQ
+14 VDGLAKIMGQ

-29 DYQLPHMLHAKVLR
+29 DYQLPDMLHVKVLR
-43 SPVPHARIVHL
+43 SPVPHARIVRL
-54 DVTPALAVPGVVAA
+54 DVTPALKVPGVVAA

-75 DHGLW
+75 DHSLW
-80 GWPVKDQYILAY
+80 GWPIKDQYILAY
-92 RKVLY
+92 QKVLY

-109 PEAARAGVE
+109 PEAALAGIE
-118 AIQFE
+118 AIE
-123 LEDLPAVFDPQAA
+123 LELEELPAVFDPHEA
-136 LAPDAPQVP
+136 LAPDAPQVS

-153 NLCEKIIVRYGE
+153 NLCETIIVRYGE
-165 PDPILQESLVLYQE
+165 PDPILQESPVRYEE

-186 EHAYLEPEAALAIPQ
+186 EHAYLEPEAALAIAQ

-207 IHYNGQS
+207 IHYSGQS
-214 PFINQNHM
+214 PFINQSHM

-243 FGGKDDLGYQT
+243 FGGKDDLGYQC
-254 SGQVAGLAL
+254 SGQVAALAL
-263 KAGRPVKLVLGREE
+263 KTGRPVKLVVGREE
-277 SMMASYKREPMTIG
+277 SMMASYKREPMAIR
-291 FRLGADAEGNLQAA
+291 FKLGADAEGNLQAA

-311 DSGCFSSQSTLAML
+311 DSGCFSSMTTLAML

-352 FCGAFRG
+352 FSGAFRG

-380 GRDPLDFR
+380 GRDPIDFR
-388 LQNCVRQGDRFMSGN
+388 LQNCVRQGDCFMSGN
-403 VVDHEVKLA
+403 IVDHEVKLA
-412 ECLQWVREK
+412 ECLEWVREK

-428 TAFEASPS
+428 AQYAAQS
-436 DDVRRGIGVACY
+436 DDVRRGLGVACY

-460 YANATLQIEN
+460 YAHTTLKIES
-470 DYGITLTS
+470 DYRITLTS

-492 LIAAETLGV
+492 LIAAEMLGV
-501 SPERIHMLRPDTD
+501 APERIHILRPDTD
-514 TAIESGPTVASRST
+514 TALESGPTVASRST

-546 RYAAAGILACAPAQ
+546 CYAAASALDCTPAQ
-560 VARHGEV
+560 ITRHGEV
-567 YVNPDED
+567 YVTPDED
-574 EASFKEVVDRAR
+574 EVSFEGVVDRAR
-586 EMGLTLSVQG
+586 EMGLLLSVQG
-596 KWSMPHIEWHVE
+596 KWAMPHIEWHVE

-621 AQVAEIE
+621 AQVAEVE

-635 VRVLKVWAAHDGG
+635 ARVLKVWAAHDGG

-672 LEEMTYQHGYP
+672 LEEMVYHNGYP

-690 YLIPTSLDVPDIEAT
+690 YLIPTSLDVPEIEAT
-705 YIETEFPEGP
+705 YLESEFPEGP

-741 GVRHYTL
+741 GVRHHTL

-758 HDLRSNRGETACRR
+758 HELHPGRGETACRR
-772 ALGFEPAGVEVIWQT
+772 ALGF

>member
-1 MTQRTYVGRSADA
+1 MSEHKYVGHPANA
-14 VDGLDKIRGQ
+14 VDGMDKIRGK
-24 AKFVG
+24 AKYVG
-29 DYQLPHMLHAKVLR
+29 DYQLPGALHAKVLR
-43 SPVPHARIVHL
+43 SPVPHARIVRL

-68 ITSEDFV
+68 ITCEDFV
-75 DHGLW
+75 DHSQW
-80 GWPVKDQYILAY
+80 GWPIRDQFMLAY

-97 VGHGIAAVAAET
+97 VGHGLVAVAAET
-109 PEAARAGVE
+109 PEAARAGLV
-118 AIQFE
+118 AIE
-123 LEDLPAVFDPQAA
+123 LELEELPAVFDPAQA

-153 NLCEKIIVRYGE
+153 NLCETIIVRYGE
-165 PDPILQESLVLYQE
+165 PDLILQACPVHYDE
-179 TFHTGRQ
+179 TFYTGCQ

-207 IHYNGQS
+207 VHYNGQS
-214 PFINQNHM
+214 PFLNQGHIS
-222 TQVLGLPAEKVRIIQ
+222 QVLGLPLEKVRIIQ

-243 FGGKDDLGYQT
+243 FGGKDDLGYQC
-254 SGQVAGLAL
+254 SGQVAALAL
-263 KAGRPVKLVLGREE
+263 KTGRPVKLVLGREE
-277 SMMASYKREPMTIG
+277 SMIASYKREPAAVH
-291 FRLGADAEGNLQAA
+291 FKLGADAEGNLQAA

-311 DSGCFSSQSTLAML
+311 DSGCFSSMTTLAML

-337 RAVHVDTQAVYTNNG
+337 QAVHVDSRVVYTNNG

-365 AAAIEQA
+365 AAAVEQA
-372 IDDLAHRL
+372 IDDLAHRM
-380 GRDPLDFR
+380 GRDPIDFR

-412 ECLQWVREK
+412 ECLEWVREK
-421 SDWDRKR
+421 SDWARR
-428 TAFEASPS
+428 RAAYAAQSG
-436 DDVRRGIGVACY
+436 DVRRGLGVACY
-448 MHGSSLGGEGAD
+448 MHGSSLGGEGDD
-460 YANATLQIEN
+460 YARTTLKIES
-470 DYGITLTS
+470 DYNITLTT

-501 SPERIHMLRPDTD
+501 DPQRIHILRPDTD
-514 TAIESGPTVASRST
+514 TALESGPTVASRST

-546 RYAAAGILACAPAQ
+546 RYAAASALNCTPAQ
-560 VARHGEV
+560 VMRHGEV
-567 YVNPDED
+567 YVNPNED
-574 EASFKEVVDRAR
+574 EVSFEQVVDRAR
-586 EMGLTLSVQG
+586 EMGVLLSVQG
-596 KWSMPHIEWHVE
+596 KWSMPHIEWHLE

-621 AQVAEIE
+621 AQVAEVE

-635 VRVLKVWAAHDGG
+635 VRVLKLWAAHDGG

-653 QGAYGQMYGGI
+653 QGACGQMYGGI

-672 LEEMTYQHGYP
+672 LEEMVYRDGYP

-690 YLIPTSLDVPDIEAT
+690 YMIPTSLDMPEIEAT
-705 YIETEFPEGP
+705 FLESEFAEGP

-741 GVRHYTL
+741 GVRHHTL

-758 HDLRSNRGETACRR
+758 QELHPGLGEAACRR
-772 ALGFEPAGVEVIWQT
+772 ALSL

>member
-1 MTQRTYVGRSADA
+1 MSEHKYVGHPANA
-14 VDGLDKIRGQ
+14 VDGMDKIRGK
-24 AKFVG
+24 AKYVG
-29 DYQLPHMLHAKVLR
+29 DYQLPGALHAKVLR
-43 SPVPHARIVHL
+43 SPVPHARIVRL

-68 ITSEDFV
+68 ITCEDFV
-75 DHGLW
+75 DHSQW
-80 GWPVKDQYILAY
+80 GWPIRDQFMLAY

-97 VGHGIAAVAAET
+97 VGHGLVAVAAET
-109 PEAARAGVE
+109 PEAARAGLV
-118 AIQFE
+118 AIE
-123 LEDLPAVFDPQAA
+123 LELEELPAVFDPAQA

-153 NLCEKIIVRYGE
+153 NLCETIIVRYGE
-165 PDPILQESLVLYQE
+165 PDLILQACPVHYDE
-179 TFHTGRQ
+179 TFYTGCQ

-207 IHYNGQS
+207 VHYNGQS
-214 PFINQNHM
+214 PFLNQGHIS
-222 TQVLGLPAEKVRIIQ
+222 QVLGLPLEKVRIIQ

-243 FGGKDDLGYQT
+243 FGGKDDLGYQC
-254 SGQVAGLAL
+254 SGQVAALAL
-263 KAGRPVKLVLGREE
+263 KTGRPVKLVLGREE
-277 SMMASYKREPMTIG
+277 SMIASYKREPAAVH
-291 FRLGADAEGNLQAA
+291 FKLGADAEGNLQAA

-311 DSGCFSSQSTLAML
+311 DSGCFSSMTTLAML

-337 RAVHVDTQAVYTNNG
+337 QAVHVDSRVVYTNNG

-365 AAAIEQA
+365 AAAVEQA
-372 IDDLAHRL
+372 IDDLAHRM
-380 GRDPLDFR
+380 GRDPIDFR

-412 ECLQWVREK
+412 ECLEWVREK
-421 SDWDRKR
+421 SDWARR
-428 TAFEASPS
+428 RAAYAAQSG
-436 DDVRRGIGVACY
+436 DVRRGLGVACY
-448 MHGSSLGGEGAD
+448 MHGSSLGGEGDD
-460 YANATLQIEN
+460 YARTTLKIES
-470 DYGITLTS
+470 DYNITLTT

-501 SPERIHMLRPDTD
+501 DPQRIHILRPDTD
-514 TAIESGPTVASRST
+514 TALESGPTVASRST

-546 RYAAAGILACAPAQ
+546 RYAAASALNCTPAQ
-560 VARHGEV
+560 VMRHGEV
-567 YVNPDED
+567 YVNPNED
-574 EASFKEVVDRAR
+574 EVSFEQVVDRAR
-586 EMGLTLSVQG
+586 EMGVLLSVQG
-596 KWSMPHIEWHVE
+596 KWSMPHIEWHLE

-621 AQVAEIE
+621 AQVAEVE
-628 VDTRIGQ
+628 VVTRIGQ
-635 VRVLKVWAAHDGG
+635 VRVLKLWAAHDGG

-653 QGAYGQMYGGI
+653 QGACGQMYGGI

-672 LEEMTYQHGYP
+672 LEEMVYRDGYP

-690 YLIPTSLDVPDIEAT
+690 YMIPTSLDMPEIEAT
-705 YIETEFPEGP
+705 FLESEFAEGP

-741 GVRHYTL
+741 GVRHHTL

-758 HDLRSNRGETACRR
+758 QELHPGLGEAACRR
-772 ALGFEPAGVEVIWQT
+772 ALSL

>member
-1 MTQRTYVGRSADA
+1 MTERNYVGRPADA
-14 VDGLDKIRGQ
+14 VDGLAKIRGQ
-24 AKFVG
+24 ARFVG
-29 DYQLPHMLHAKVLR
+29 DYQLPGMLHSRVLR
-43 SPVPHARIVHL
+43 SPVPHARIVRL
-54 DVTPALAVPGVVAA
+54 DVTPALKVPGVAAA

-75 DHGLW
+75 DHSLW
-80 GWPVKDQYILAY
+80 GWPIKDQYILAY

-109 PEAARAGVE
+109 PEAAHAGVK
-118 AIQFE
+118 AVE
-123 LEDLPAVFDPQAA
+123 LELEELTAVFDPFEA

-153 NLCEKIIVRYGE
+153 NLCETIIVRYGE
-165 PDPILQESLVLYQE
+165 PDPILEACPVLYEE

-207 IHYNGQS
+207 VHYSGQS
-214 PFINQNHM
+214 PFINQSHL
-222 TQVLGLPAEKVRIIQ
+222 TQVLGLPAEKVRVIQ

-254 SGQVAGLAL
+254 SGQVAALAL
-263 KAGRPVKLVLGREE
+263 KTGRPVKLVLGREE
-277 SMMASYKREPMTIG
+277 SMMASYKREPMSIHLK
-291 FRLGADAEGNLQAA
+291 LGADAEGTLQAA
-305 KVEMLA
+305 RVEMLA
-311 DSGCFSSQSTLAML
+311 DSGCFSSMTTLAML

-337 RAVHVDTQAVYTNNG
+337 QAVHVDTQAVYTNNG
-352 FCGAFRG
+352 FSGAFRG

-380 GRDPLDFR
+380 GCDPLDFR

-403 VVDHEVKLA
+403 VVDHEVKLT

-421 SDWDRKR
+421 SDWNRKR
-428 TAFEASPS
+428 AAYDAQSG
-436 DDVRRGIGVACY
+436 DQGRGVGVACY

-460 YANATLQIEN
+460 YAYTTLRIEN
-470 DYGITLTS
+470 DYRITLAS

-501 SPERIHMLRPDTD
+501 TPERIHMLRPDTD

-546 RYAAAGILACAPAQ
+546 RYAAASALRCTPAQ

-574 EASFKEVVDRAR
+574 EISFEQVVDRAR
-586 EMGLTLSVQG
+586 DMGLLLSVQG
-596 KWSMPHIEWHVE
+596 
-608 TGTGTPYY
+608 
-616 CYTFG
+616 
-621 AQVAEIE
+621 
-628 VDTRIGQ
+628 
-635 VRVLKVWAAHDGG
+635 
-648 TIVFP
+648 
-653 QGAYGQMYGGI
+653 
-664 AQGLGYGL
+664 
-672 LEEMTYQHGYP
+672 
-683 QALNYDE
+683 
-690 YLIPTSLDVPDIEAT
+690 
-705 YIETEFPEGP
+705 
-715 YGAKNLAEP
+715 
-724 VLVATA
+724 
-730 PAIANAVFHAT
+730 
-741 GVRHYTL
+741 
-748 PLTLERVLLG
+748 
-758 HDLRSNRGETACRR
+758 
-772 ALGFEPAGVEVIWQT
+772 

>member
-1 MTQRTYVGRSADA
+1 VTERKYVGRPADA
-14 VDGLDKIRGQ
+14 VDGLDKLRGK

-29 DYQLPHMLHAKVLR
+29 DYQLPGMLHARVLR
-43 SPVPHARIVHL
+43 SPVPHARIVRL
-54 DVTPALAVPGVVAA
+54 DVTPALEVPGVMAA

-80 GWPVKDQYILAY
+80 GWPIRDQYILAY
-92 RKVLY
+92 HKALY

-109 PEAARAGVE
+109 PEAAVAGIE
-118 AIQFE
+118 AIE
-123 LEDLPAVFDPQAA
+123 LELERLPAVFDPEEA

-153 NLCEKIIVRYGE
+153 NLCETIIVRYGE
-165 PDPILQESLVLYQE
+165 PDPVLQECPILYQE

-201 PDGSVT
+201 PDNSVT
-207 IHYNGQS
+207 VHYNGQS
-214 PFINQNHM
+214 PFINQSHLS
-222 TQVLGLPAEKVRIIQ
+222 QVLGLPAEQVRIIQ

-254 SGQVAGLAL
+254 SGQVSALAL
-263 KAGRPVKLVLGREE
+263 KTGRPVKLVLGREE
-277 SMMASYKREPMTIG
+277 SMMASYKREPTTIR
-291 FRLGADAEGNLQAA
+291 FKLGADAEGNLQAA
-305 KVEMLA
+305 RVEMLA
-311 DSGCFSSQSTLAML
+311 DSGCFSSMTTLAML
-325 RASLHAAGAYRY
+325 RATLHAAGAYRY

-352 FCGAFRG
+352 FSGAFRG
-359 FGNTDA
+359 FGNTCA

-380 GRDPLDFR
+380 GRDPIDFR
-388 LQNCVRQGDRFMSGN
+388 LQNCARQGDRLMSGN
-403 VVDHEVKLA
+403 IVHHEVKLS
-412 ECLQWVREK
+412 ECLQWVRER

-428 TAFEASPS
+428 TAYAHQ
-436 DDVRRGIGVACY
+436 DGDRRRGVGVACY

-460 YANATLQIEN
+460 YAHTTLNVES
-470 DYGITLTS
+470 DCRITLTT

-492 LIAAETLGV
+492 LIAAEALGV
-501 SPERIHMLRPDTD
+501 TPERIHILRPDTD
-514 TAIESGPTVASRST
+514 TALESGPTVASRST

-546 RYAAAGILACAPAQ
+546 RYAAASALGCTPAQ
-560 VARHGEV
+560 ITRHGEV
-567 YVNPDED
+567 YVSPDED
-574 EASFKEVVDRAR
+574 EVPFEQVVDRAR
-586 EMGLTLSVQG
+586 KMGLTLSVQG

-621 AQVAEIE
+621 AQVAEVE

-635 VRVLKVWAAHDGG
+635 ARVLKVWAAHDSG

-672 LEEMTYQHGYP
+672 LEEMTYHQGYP

-690 YLIPTSLDVPDIEAT
+690 YLIPTSLDVPEIEAI
-705 YIETEFPEGP
+705 YIETDFPEGP

-730 PAIANAVFHAT
+730 PAIANAVFGAT

-758 HDLRSNRGETACRR
+758 HDLRQNRGETACRR
-772 ALGFEPAGVEVIWQT
+772 ALGHT

>member
-1 MTQRTYVGRSADA
+1 MTERKYVGRPADA
-14 VDGLDKIRGQ
+14 VDGLDKIRGK
-24 AKFVG
+24 ARFVG
-29 DYQLPHMLHAKVLR
+29 DYQLPGTLHAKVLR
-43 SPVPHARIVHL
+43 SLVPHARIVHL

-68 ITSEDFV
+68 ITCDDFV
-75 DHGLW
+75 DHSLW
-80 GWPVKDQYILAY
+80 GWPIKDQYILAY
-92 RKVLY
+92 RKALY
-97 VGHGIAAVAAET
+97 VGHGLAAVAAET

-118 AIQFE
+118 AIE
-123 LEDLPAVFDPQAA
+123 LEMEELPAVFDPAEA
-136 LAPDAPQVP
+136 LAPGAPQVP
-145 LESPTGQG
+145 LESPTSQG
-153 NLCEKIIVRYGE
+153 NLCETIIVRYGE
-165 PDPILQESLVLYQE
+165 PDPILRECPVRYDE

-207 IHYNGQS
+207 IHYSGQS
-214 PFINQNHM
+214 PFINQSHM
-222 TQVLGLPAEKVRIIQ
+222 CQVLGLPPEKVRIIQ

-243 FGGKDDLGYQT
+243 FGGKDDLGYQC
-254 SGQVAGLAL
+254 SGQVAALAL
-263 KAGRPVKLVLGREE
+263 KTGRPVKLVLNREE
-277 SMMASYKREPMTIG
+277 SMIASYKREPAAIH
-291 FRLGADAEGNLQAA
+291 FELGADAEGNLQAA
-305 KVEMLA
+305 RVEMLA
-311 DSGCFSSQSTLAML
+311 DSGCFSSMTTLAML

-337 RAVHVDTQAVYTNNG
+337 RAVHVDTQVVYTNNG

-365 AAAIEQA
+365 AAAVEQA

-403 VVDHEVKLA
+403 VVEHEVKLA

-428 TAFEASPS
+428 AAYAAQDGE
-436 DDVRRGIGVACY
+436 VRRGLGVACY
-448 MHGSSLGGEGAD
+448 MHGCSLGGEGAD
-460 YANATLQIEN
+460 YAHTTLRIES
-470 DYGITLTS
+470 DYRITLTT

-501 SPERIHMLRPDTD
+501 EPGRIQIPRPDTD
-514 TAIESGPTVASRST
+514 TALESGPTVASRST

-546 RYAAAGILACAPAQ
+546 RYAAASALSCTPAQ
-560 VARHGEV
+560 VTRHGQV
-567 YVNPDED
+567 YVNPNED
-574 EASFKEVVDRAR
+574 EVSFEQVVDRAR
-586 EMGLTLSVQG
+586 EMGLLLSVQG
-596 KWSMPHIEWHVE
+596 KWAMPHIEWHLE

-621 AQVAEIE
+621 AQVAEVE

-635 VRVLKVWAAHDGG
+635 ARVLKVWAAHDGG

-672 LEEMTYQHGYP
+672 LEEMVYRDGYP

-690 YLIPTSLDVPDIEAT
+690 YLIPTSLDVPEIEAT
-705 YIETEFPEGP
+705 FLHSEFAEGP

-724 VLVATA
+724 VLVGTA

-741 GVRHYTL
+741 GVRHHTL

-758 HDLRSNRGETACRR
+758 QELHPGRGEVACRR
-772 ALGFEPAGVEVIWQT
+772 ALSL

>member
-1 MTQRTYVGRSADA
+1 
-14 VDGLDKIRGQ
+14 
-24 AKFVG
+24 
-29 DYQLPHMLHAKVLR
+29 
-43 SPVPHARIVHL
+43 
-54 DVTPALAVPGVVAA
+54 
-68 ITSEDFV
+68 
-75 DHGLW
+75 
-80 GWPVKDQYILAY
+80 
-92 RKVLY
+92 
-97 VGHGIAAVAAET
+97 
-109 PEAARAGVE
+109 
-118 AIQFE
+118 
-123 LEDLPAVFDPQAA
+123 
-136 LAPDAPQVP
+136 
-145 LESPTGQG
+145 
-153 NLCEKIIVRYGE
+153 
-165 PDPILQESLVLYQE
+165 
-179 TFHTGRQ
+179 
-186 EHAYLEPEAALAIPQ
+186 
-201 PDGSVT
+201 
-207 IHYNGQS
+207 
-214 PFINQNHM
+214 
-222 TQVLGLPAEKVRIIQ
+222 
-237 PVVGGS
+237 
-243 FGGKDDLGYQT
+243 
-254 SGQVAGLAL
+254 
-263 KAGRPVKLVLGREE
+263 
-277 SMMASYKREPMTIG
+277 MTIR
-291 FRLGADAEGNLQAA
+291 FELGADAGGNLQAA

-337 RAVHVDTQAVYTNNG
+337 QAVHVDTQAVYTNNG
-352 FCGAFRG
+352 FSGAFRG

-388 LQNCVRQGDRFMSGN
+388 LQDCVRQGDRFMSGN

-412 ECLQWVREK
+412 ECLEWVRK
-421 SDWDRKR
+421 RSDWDRKR
-428 TAFEASPS
+428 TAYARQSG
-436 DDVRRGIGVACY
+436 DLRRGIGVACY

-460 YANATLQIEN
+460 YANTTLNVES
-470 DYGITLTS
+470 DYQITLTS

-501 SPERIHMLRPDTD
+501 VPERIHMLRPDTD

-546 RYAAAGILACAPAQ
+546 RYAASSTLGCTPAQ

-574 EASFKEVVDRAR
+574 EIAFEQVVDRAR
-586 EMGLTLSVQG
+586 EMALTLSVRG

-621 AQVAEIE
+621 AQVAEVE

-635 VRVLKVWAAHDGG
+635 AHVLKVWAAHDGG

-664 AQGLGYGL
+664 VQGLGYGL
-672 LEEMTYQHGYP
+672 LEEMTYHEGYP

-690 YLIPTSLDVPDIEAT
+690 YLIPTSLDVPEMEAT
-705 YIETEFPEGP
+705 YIETGFPEGP

-730 PAIANAVFHAT
+730 PAVANAVFHAT
-741 GVRHYTL
+741 GMRHHTL

-758 HDLRSNRGETACRR
+758 HDLRSSRGETACRR
-772 ALGFEPAGVEVIWQT
+772 ALRHI

>member
-1 MTQRTYVGRSADA
+1 
-14 VDGLDKIRGQ
+14 
-24 AKFVG
+24 
-29 DYQLPHMLHAKVLR
+29 
-43 SPVPHARIVHL
+43 
-54 DVTPALAVPGVVAA
+54 
-68 ITSEDFV
+68 
-75 DHGLW
+75 
-80 GWPVKDQYILAY
+80 
-92 RKVLY
+92 
-97 VGHGIAAVAAET
+97 
-109 PEAARAGVE
+109 
-118 AIQFE
+118 
-123 LEDLPAVFDPQAA
+123 
-136 LAPDAPQVP
+136 
-145 LESPTGQG
+145 
-153 NLCEKIIVRYGE
+153 
-165 PDPILQESLVLYQE
+165 
-179 TFHTGRQ
+179 
-186 EHAYLEPEAALAIPQ
+186 
-201 PDGSVT
+201 
-207 IHYNGQS
+207 
-214 PFINQNHM
+214 
-222 TQVLGLPAEKVRIIQ
+222 LPAEKVRVVQ

-254 SGQVAGLAL
+254 SGQVAALAL
-263 KAGRPVKLVLGREE
+263 KTGRPVKLVLGREE
-277 SMMASYKREPMTIG
+277 SMMASYKREPMAIR
-291 FRLGADAEGNLQAA
+291 FDLGADDEGNLQAA
-305 KVEMLA
+305 RVEMLA
-311 DSGCFSSQSTLAML
+311 DSGCFSSMTTLAML

-352 FCGAFRG
+352 FSGAFRG

-380 GRDPLDFR
+380 GHDPLDYR

-412 ECLQWVREK
+412 ECLQWVRER

-428 TAFEASPS
+428 AAFPQQ
-436 DDVRRGIGVACY
+436 DGDLRRGLGVACY

-460 YANATLQIEN
+460 YAHTTLKIES
-470 DYGITLTS
+470 DYRITLTS

-501 SPERIHMLRPDTD
+501 DPARIHMLRPDTD
-514 TAIESGPTVASRST
+514 TALESGPTVASRST
-528 MLGGNATRVAAEK
+528 MLGGNATQVAAEK

-546 RYAAAGILACAPAQ
+546 RYAAASSLDCTPAQ

-574 EASFKEVVDRAR
+574 EVSFEEAVDRAR
-586 EMGLTLSVQG
+586 EMGLLLSVQG
-596 KWSMPHIEWHVE
+596 KWSMPHIEWHLE

-621 AQVAEIE
+621 AQVAEVE

-635 VRVLKVWAAHDGG
+635 ARVLKVWAAHDGG

-672 LEEMTYQHGYP
+672 LEEMNYHQGYP

-690 YLIPTSLDVPDIEAT
+690 YLIPTSLDVPEIEAT
-705 YIETEFPEGP
+705 YLESDFPEGP

-758 HDLRSNRGETACRR
+758 HDLRPSRGEQACRR
-772 ALGFEPAGVEVIWQT
+772 ALGHT

>member
-1 MTQRTYVGRSADA
+1 
-14 VDGLDKIRGQ
+14 
-24 AKFVG
+24 
-29 DYQLPHMLHAKVLR
+29 
-43 SPVPHARIVHL
+43 
-54 DVTPALAVPGVVAA
+54 
-68 ITSEDFV
+68 
-75 DHGLW
+75 
-80 GWPVKDQYILAY
+80 
-92 RKVLY
+92 
-97 VGHGIAAVAAET
+97 
-109 PEAARAGVE
+109 
-118 AIQFE
+118 
-123 LEDLPAVFDPQAA
+123 
-136 LAPDAPQVP
+136 
-145 LESPTGQG
+145 
-153 NLCEKIIVRYGE
+153 
-165 PDPILQESLVLYQE
+165 
-179 TFHTGRQ
+179 
-186 EHAYLEPEAALAIPQ
+186 
-201 PDGSVT
+201 
-207 IHYNGQS
+207 
-214 PFINQNHM
+214 
-222 TQVLGLPAEKVRIIQ
+222 LGLPAEKVRVVQ

-254 SGQVAGLAL
+254 SGQVAALAL
-263 KAGRPVKLVLGREE
+263 KTGRPVKLVLGREE
-277 SMMASYKREPMTIG
+277 SMMASYKREPMAIR
-291 FRLGADAEGNLQAA
+291 FDLGADDEGNLQAA
-305 KVEMLA
+305 RVEMLA
-311 DSGCFSSQSTLAML
+311 DSGCFSSMTTLAML

-352 FCGAFRG
+352 FSGAFRG

-380 GRDPLDFR
+380 GHDPLDYR

-412 ECLQWVREK
+412 ECLQWVRER

-428 TAFEASPS
+428 AAFPQQ
-436 DDVRRGIGVACY
+436 DGDLRRGLGVACY

-460 YANATLQIEN
+460 YAHTTLKIES
-470 DYGITLTS
+470 DYRITLTS

-501 SPERIHMLRPDTD
+501 DPARIHMLRPDTD
-514 TAIESGPTVASRST
+514 TALESGPTVASRST
-528 MLGGNATRVAAEK
+528 MLGGNATQVAAEK

-546 RYAAAGILACAPAQ
+546 RYAAASSLDCTPAQ

-574 EASFKEVVDRAR
+574 EVSFEEAVDRAR
-586 EMGLTLSVQG
+586 EMGLLLSVQG
-596 KWSMPHIEWHVE
+596 KWSMPHIEWHLE

-621 AQVAEIE
+621 AQVAEVE

-635 VRVLKVWAAHDGG
+635 ARVLKVWAAHDGG

-672 LEEMTYQHGYP
+672 LEEMNYHQGYP

-690 YLIPTSLDVPDIEAT
+690 YLIPTSLDVPEIEAT
-705 YIETEFPEGP
+705 YLESDFPEGP

-758 HDLRSNRGETACRR
+758 HDLRPSRGEQACRR
-772 ALGFEPAGVEVIWQT
+772 ALGHT